1 MKRKEITEAKQKVRE
16 EIKTMLAQ
24 ISSLQT
30 VPHRILN
37 GNYNQAVEYK
47 DVLELAKNKASC
59 TYQHGTLADLL
70 ARKEKVQSWL
80 NAIT

>member
-16 EIKTMLAQ
+16 EIKAILAQ

-37 GNYNQAVEYK
+37 GNHTQAVEYK
-47 DVLELAKNKASC
+47 DILEEAKNKASC
-59 TYQHGTLADLL
+59 KYEHGSLADLV
-70 ARKEKVQSWL
+70 ARKEKVQGWL